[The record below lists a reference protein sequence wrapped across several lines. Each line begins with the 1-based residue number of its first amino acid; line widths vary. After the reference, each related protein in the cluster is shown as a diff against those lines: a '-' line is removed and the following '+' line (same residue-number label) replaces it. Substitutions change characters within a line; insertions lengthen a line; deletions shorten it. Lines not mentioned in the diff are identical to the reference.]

1 MRMLTVTLVA
11 LVSGFLGG
19 IALSEVVGI
28 AGFLLFDRAVG
39 LRFLPIYLAVVCAG
53 VALAGDALA
62 RRRSR

>member
-1 MRMLTVTLVA
+1 MRTFAVTLVA
-11 LVSGFLGG
+11 LVGGFLAG

-53 VALAGDALA
+53 VALAVDAVG
-62 RRRSR
+62 RRSSR

>member
-1 MRMLTVTLVA
+1 MRTFAVTLVA
-11 LVSGFLGG
+11 LVGGFLAG

-39 LRFLPIYLAVVCAG
+39 LRFLPIYLAVACAG
-53 VALAGDALA
+53 AALTAGALA